1 MQRRATECFFIGI
14 DQKKKKL
21 GIVKDHASWIEK
33 GLMSSLI
40 NTTLSSI
47 ESQLEEMQGN
57 LGFEC
62 FFPDLS

>member
-1 MQRRATECFFIGI
+1 
-14 DQKKKKL
+14 
-21 GIVKDHASWIEK
+21 
-33 GLMSSLI
+33 MSSLI

-47 ESQLEEMQGN
+47 ESKLEEMQGN

>member
-1 MQRRATECFFIGI
+1 MFFIGI

-47 ESQLEEMQGN
+47 ESKLEEMQGN
-57 LGFEC
+57 LGFE
-62 FFPDLS
+62 